1 MLEISDTFFLEDYED
16 PVAVNMFV
24 NSSNY
29 ELFNDENI
37 ASEIDDDLL
46 LFDSVNES
54 SEELFDDYMSNSSTS
69 IIDTTIDEE
78 IEIDRDVS
86 DYDGEIIDMIDGLV

>member
-1 MLEISDTFFLEDYED
+1 
-16 PVAVNMFV
+16 MFV
-24 NSSNY
+24 NSSDQ

-37 ASEIDDDLL
+37 ASERDDDLL